1 MIQSPSAVLTVADD
15 VIFQRMS
22 DGAILLSTEEEVY
35 FGLNEVGAE
44 IWEGLQEN
52 RDLEGICR
60 RLRDRY
66 PDVDGERIE
75 SDVME
80 LVEELRREGL
90 VSWPD
95 TGEGAESDG
104 DVG

>member
-1 MIQSPSAVLTVADD
+1 MIQSPSAVPTVADD

-35 FGLNEVGAE
+35 FGLNDVGAE
-44 IWEGLQEN
+44 IWDGLREN
-52 RDLEGICR
+52 HDLEGICR

-66 PDVDGERIE
+66 PHVDGERIE